1 MAVEKITIPD
11 FGDVQEIRVVE
22 VFIAVGDV
30 VEKEGSLIALESE
43 KAVMDLPSPFS
54 GKITEVLVKEEAVVN
69 SGDVIA
75 LIEVAAG
82 GGEKKAA
89 DDAAVAA
96 PAAEEKK
103 EPSAAPA
110 SGGKKAAAPAAN
122 AAAKSAATKPPTEA
136 PVNALPPSGPVHATP
151 SVRALAREQGIDL
164 SRLSGSGPFG
174 RITREDLLAAQSGAA
189 MAMAGP
195 VAPAEDF
202 SRYGPVEEV
211 PLGRIQ
217 KISGPHLQ
225 RSWQIIPHVTHFD
238 EADITGLEAFR
249 KELNAGL
256 AEGEAPFSPLV
267 FVIRAVTATLKAFP
281 TVNSSLQ
288 PDGAHLVR
296 KSYYHIGIAVD
307 TDGGL
312 VVPVIRDADGK
323 GFRALAGEL
332 RSLSSKAREG
342 KLAINDLQGASFTIS
357 SLGGIGGTGFTPIVN
372 GPQVGIL
379 GLSRSSYR
387 PVWDGGAFVP
397 RLILPFSLSYDH
409 RVVDGAVAARGR
421 SEENHALTRT
431 ACSTGVIDAGTICG
445 TMGRNG
451 ARRRARR
458 LYSRV
463 SRRRSRPFG
472 LPGRGAQAPRRGL
485 PQCRLHPVEDPA
497 PRSRAAGTGRGG
509 AGLRDPLRRA
519 GDRSR
524 RHAGQ
529 EG

>member
-22 VFIAVGDV
+22 VFISAGDV
-30 VEKEGSLIALESE
+30 VEKEASLIALESE

-54 GKITEVLVKEEAVVN
+54 GKITEVMVKEEAVVR

-82 GGEKKAA
+82 EGEEKAAAPAGGEKKAA
-89 DDAAVAA
+89 SDAA
-96 PAAEEKK
+96 PA
-103 EPSAAPA
+103 
-110 SGGKKAAAPAAN
+110 
-122 AAAKSAATKPPTEA
+122 TEA
-136 PVNALPPSGPVHATP
+136 PVNALQPGGPVHATP

-174 RITREDLLAAQSGAA
+174 RITREDLLAAQSGGATA
-189 MAMAGP
+189 MA
-195 VAPAEDF
+195 APAAPVEDF

-225 RSWQIIPHVTHFD
+225 RSWQTIPHVTHFD

-256 AEGEAPFSPLV
+256 AEGEASFSPLV

-281 TVNSSLQ
+281 VVNSSLQ
-288 PDGAHLVR
+288 PDGAHLVL

-323 GFRALAGEL
+323 DFRALAGEL
-332 RSLSSKAREG
+332 RSLSGKAREG

-409 RVVDGAVAARGR
+409 RVVDGAVAARFCR
-421 SEENHALTRT
+421 ALAENLEDLKRT
-431 ACSTGVIDAGTICG
+431 
-445 TMGRNG
+445 M
-451 ARRRARR
+451 
-458 LYSRV
+458 L
-463 SRRRSRPFG
+463 
-472 LPGRGAQAPRRGL
+472 
-485 PQCRLHPVEDPA
+485 
-497 PRSRAAGTGRGG
+497 
-509 AGLRDPLRRA
+509 
-519 GDRSR
+519 
-524 RHAGQ
+524 
-529 EG
+529 